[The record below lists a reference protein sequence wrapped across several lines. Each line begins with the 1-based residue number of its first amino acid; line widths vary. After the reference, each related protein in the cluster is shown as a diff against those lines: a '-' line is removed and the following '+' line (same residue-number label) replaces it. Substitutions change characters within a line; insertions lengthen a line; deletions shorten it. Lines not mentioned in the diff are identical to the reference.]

1 MQQLRSRIF
10 YGVILGLLLVAGVA
24 LRVASFAWNTR
35 LQGDV
40 SLFALTAR
48 EYVQHDRL
56 YYPMKWEYSDQVSY
70 KTLASP
76 ASQHPPLWP
85 FAAGLLGKLFRTEDT
100 FSLLKLLGE
109 VTGIGLLAIVAF
121 FGWRRRLWAA
131 TLAAVA
137 FLALSPALVDYSAN
151 GSSYI
156 LSALLL
162 TLAALLMTQHRPERI
177 IDYVLAGRA
186 VRRGFASS

>member
-1 MQQLRSRIF
+1 ML
-10 YGVILGLLLVAGVA
+10 LCLLLLAGVA
-24 LRVASFAWNTR
+24 LRAASFVWNTR

-56 YYPMKWEYSDQVSY
+56 YYPLKWEYSDHVPY

-100 FSLLKLLGE
+100 FPLLKLLGE
-109 VTGIGLLAIVAF
+109 VTGIGLLVLAALI
-121 FGWRRRLWAA
+121 GWRRGWWAE

-156 LSALLL
+156 LSATLLV
-162 TLAALLMTQHRPERI
+162 LAALLMVRFRSVSH
-177 IDYVLAGRA
+177 AGRDA
-186 VRRGFASS
+186 TAGCHAERASSFARGRPP